1 MMPPPAAAA
10 GKNGLNGQW
19 GYKNSDSN
27 NVLNCANLGEEYKRK
42 KQSHCLA
49 CSASNTHCQRT
60 KFPCNCSRHRRSQK
74 PWVEWKSKKVWVV
87 SFPAGW
93 PSTPRHATPR
103 HARRTLTY
111 DALAGVHTSL
121 TCCDEQYKEGNLL
134 EGRSL
139 PNHIYILPSN
149 FQYSPWFQF
158 WICPLH

>member
-1 MMPPPAAAA
+1 MALMDSEDIKIAIPITCWIVQTLGKSINERNRVIALRAVLVILIASAPNSLVIAPATDDPRNPGWSEKVKRCELFLSLLA
-10 GKNGLNGQW
+10 G
-19 GYKNSDSN
+19 
-27 NVLNCANLGEEYKRK
+27 
-42 KQSHCLA
+42 H
-49 CSASNTHCQRT
+49 
-60 KFPCNCSRHRRSQK
+60 
-74 PWVEWKSKKVWVV
+74 
-87 SFPAGW
+87 
-93 PSTPRHATPR
+93 PRHATPR